1 MSFRTVVITH
11 RAKLNLN
18 MGYLE
23 VRGDEV
29 KKIFLDE
36 IDILLIES
44 HAVSMTTALLSE
56 LINKKIKVIF
66 CDAKRNPQ
74 GELMPYYGSGD
85 CARKIKKQIE
95 WSEDAKGKI
104 WTAIVREKIKNQAGF
119 LKELSMTRE
128 EKLLRTYLDEMVY
141 RDETNREG
149 MAAKVYFDAIF
160 GMDFTRDRE
169 TPINAALDYG
179 YSLILSAVNREI
191 SYNGFI
197 TQLGLFHDNIY
208 NCFNLSS
215 DIMEP
220 YRILIDRIVYQNK
233 FDKFESEEKHIMLHV
248 FEQEV
253 KIGGNWQILSNAIR
267 IYVRSVFDALCDDAP
282 SEILFY
288 SLRKGL

>member
-1 MSFRTVVITH
+1 MGFRTVAITH

-23 VRGDEV
+23 IRGDEV
-29 KKIFLDE
+29 KKIFMDE

-44 HAVSMTTALLSE
+44 HAVSMTAALLSE
-56 LINKKIKVIF
+56 LMNKKIKVIF
-66 CDAKRNPQ
+66 CDEKRNPQ
-74 GELMPYYGSGD
+74 GELVPYYGSGD
-85 CARKIKKQIE
+85 CARKIKKQLE
-95 WSEDAKGKI
+95 WSENTKGKI
-104 WTAIVREKIKNQAGF
+104 WTAIVREKIKNQACF

-128 EKLLRTYLDEMVY
+128 ENLLKTYLSEMAY
-141 RDETNREG
+141 MDETNREG

-160 GMDFTRDRE
+160 GMDFTRDKD

-179 YSLILSAVNREI
+179 YSLILSIVNREV
-191 SYNGFI
+191 SYNGYM

-208 NCFNLSS
+208 NSFNLSS

-220 YRILIDRIVYQNK
+220 YRILVDRIVYQNK
-233 FDKFESEEKHIMLHV
+233 FDKFESEDKHVMLHI

-253 KIGGNWQILSNAIR
+253 RIGGNWQILSNAIR
-267 IYVRSVFDALCDDAP
+267 IYVRSVFDALCDNEP

-288 SLRKGL
+288 SL

>member
-1 MSFRTVVITH
+1 MSFRTVAITH

-23 VRGDEV
+23 IRGDEV
-29 KKIFLDE
+29 KKIFIDE

-44 HAVSMTTALLSE
+44 RAVSMTAALLSE
-56 LINKKIKVIF
+56 LMNKKIKVIF
-66 CDAKRNPQ
+66 CDEKRNPQ
-74 GELMPYYGSGD
+74 GELIPYYGSGD
-85 CARKIKKQIE
+85 CARKIKKQLE
-95 WSEDAKGKI
+95 WSENIKGKV
-104 WTAIVREKIKNQAGF
+104 WTVIVKEKIKNQACF

-128 EKLLRTYLDEMVY
+128 ENLLKTYLDEMAY

-160 GMDFTRDRE
+160 GMNFTRGRE
-169 TPINAALDYG
+169 TPINAALNYG
-179 YSLILSAVNREI
+179 YSLILSVVNREV
-191 SYNGFI
+191 SYNGYI

-208 NCFNLSS
+208 NSFNLSS

-220 YRILIDRIVYQNK
+220 YRILVDRIVYQNK
-233 FDKFESEEKHIMLHV
+233 FDKFESEEKHIMLHI

-253 KIGGNWQILSNAIR
+253 KIGGNWQILTNAIR
-267 IYVRSVFDALCDDAP
+267 IYVRSIFDALCDNEP

-288 SLRKGL
+288 SL